1 MTSQSYNVNTMK
13 ALNEKTTVYL
23 DPKIKK
29 SVQYYALRDDSS
41 LSAVINE
48 KLIEYLED
56 MADIAS
62 LEEARISDDE
72 YVPFEKLVDDLG
84 LDFNE
89 IRSKAQIER
98 Q

>member
-1 MTSQSYNVNTMK
+1 MK
-13 ALNEKTTVYL
+13 SVNEKTTIYL

-48 KLIEYLED
+48 KLLEYLED
-56 MADIAS
+56 MADIAA
-62 LEEARISDDE
+62 LEDARNSNDE
-72 YVPFEKLVDDLG
+72 YIPFEKLVEDLG
-84 LDFNE
+84 LDFAE

-98 Q
+98 QKTTQKSR